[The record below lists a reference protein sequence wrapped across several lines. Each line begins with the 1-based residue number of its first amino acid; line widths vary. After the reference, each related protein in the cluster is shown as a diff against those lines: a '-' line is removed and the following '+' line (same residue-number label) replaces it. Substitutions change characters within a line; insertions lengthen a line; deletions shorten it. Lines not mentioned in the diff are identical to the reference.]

1 MYALLSRE
9 ELLRMSVCPLFGLVL
24 TGGRSRPVPF
34 EFKAVPRFAE
44 TKGILKEALE
54 LFE

>member
-1 MYALLSRE
+1 
-9 ELLRMSVCPLFGLVL
+9 MSVDPLFGFVL

-44 TKGILKEALE
+44 TEGILKEALE

>member
-1 MYALLSRE
+1 MSFRFSLSLWVRAE
-9 ELLRMSVCPLFGLVL
+9 W

-44 TKGILKEALE
+44 TEGILKETLE
-54 LFE
+54 LYE